1 MLNLLV
7 PTDFSDLSKVAI
19 RYALSM
25 ARKMNGKVTLLHVA
39 DIGQHAASMRLRLHS
54 LIDELIRIAEED
66 FAQLLSEMEKY
77 NKTGKPL
84 KYKIEQGT
92 SFSDTVS
99 DFAKRHRCNLIVMG
113 TQGASGLEKVVMG
126 SNTASMLEAS
136 NVPVLAVP
144 AEATFK
150 SLKSVVYATDGLSTQ
165 KELKQV
171 LGVVGSEQPV
181 LHIIHVTADRDTAA
195 EMEAKIDKVVVKSGY
210 KNVLVRIL
218 INNDPVP
225 AIHDYVTNIKVDML
239 AMFPHH
245 YGFFEKIFKRS
256 VTKELT
262 YQNDVP
268 LLAFATKK

>member
-1 MLNLLV
+1 MLNILV

-19 RYALSM
+19 HYALNM
-25 ARKMNGKVTLLHVA
+25 AKKMNGKVTLLHVA

-54 LIDELIRIAEED
+54 LIDELLRIAEED
-66 FAQLLSEMEKY
+66 FVQLLGEMEKY

-113 TQGASGLEKVVMG
+113 THGASGLEKVVMG
-126 SNTASMLEAS
+126 SNTASMLEVS

-171 LGVVGSEQPV
+171 LGVVGNEQPV
-181 LHIIHVTADRDTAA
+181 LHVIHVTTDRDTAA
-195 EMEAKIDKVVVKSGY
+195 EAEAKIDKVVVKSGY
-210 KNVLVRIL
+210 KNVLVRVL

-239 AMFPHH
+239 AMFPHQ

-262 YQNDVP
+262 YLNDVP
-268 LLAFATKK
+268 LLAFKSKK